1 MDKVALVDALNV
13 KRLFKA
19 LVNIYVSSATG
30 VDEIVAERNAANK
43 SNKELL
49 TVVPHQLET
58 L

>member
-19 LVNIYVSSATG
+19 LANIYVSSAAG

-43 SNKELL
+43 SDKELL